1 MGRSQ
6 GLTSEEQ
13 ADDHVTDDLCC
24 SEGVSRVWN
33 TEDPEPKRV
42 CPAAKCCGH
51 LTSKVYVGNDLTVY
65 EICVSELVRSW
76 WWLWIKNF
84 NKNVMTNTDQ
94 K

>member
-65 EICVSELVRSW
+65 EICVSELVRGLMIFCTLIPW
-76 WWLWIKNF
+76 TYF
-84 NKNVMTNTDQ
+84 
-94 K
+94 